1 MANAKKEISGC
12 WGCFSFLFKIMS
24 VYFELIDDGFT
35 RLVFISAI
43 LGMLFYSP

>member
-12 WGCFSFLFKIMS
+12 GACFSFLFKIMS